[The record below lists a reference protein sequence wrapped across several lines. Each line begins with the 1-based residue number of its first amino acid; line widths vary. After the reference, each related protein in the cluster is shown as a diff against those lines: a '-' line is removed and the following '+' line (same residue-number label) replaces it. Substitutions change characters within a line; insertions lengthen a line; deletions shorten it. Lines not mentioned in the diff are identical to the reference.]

1 MGMKIN
7 EIPNDWKTV
16 KLKDVLLVIRNGL
29 ITKQNKEGRGYPI
42 TRIETISDEKIDDSK
57 VGYVS
62 DISEEDKIEYRLI
75 EGDILFSHINSLEHI
90 GKTAIYDGRPEF
102 LLHGM
107 NLLLLR
113 PDKSKINPLFLLY
126 LLRFFRMKKIFW
138 NISKKAVNQAS
149 INQTELGNLKIPIP
163 PIQEQR
169 IIAQILFTVDKAIQK
184 TDEIITRTERL
195 KKGLMKELLTG
206 RIRVE
211 EKDGKIVFRKETE
224 FKDTEIGKIP
234 EDWEVVKLEEIIDI
248 ISGKYFK
255 FSEFVNNGIK
265 CLKIDN
271 VGYGEIVWKTITFLP
286 IDYLQKFPELVL
298 KEGDIVMALNR
309 PIIGNKVKVGMLKNS
324 DSPSILYQRVGK
336 IIIKD
341 TSKLDRRFLF
351 FMLTGELFKQQ
362 LSCSLIGTDQ
372 PYVRTPVL
380 LRIKVPLPLVFEQ
393 QKIAQILLTIDEKLE
408 LERKRKEKLERIK
421 KGLMNDLLTGRIRV
435 NEC

>member
-1 MGMKIN
+1 MELINDLPEGWKIVSLGDKQYFEILSSGIKEFKDKKMYISTKCINGNKIIDVESEITYSNRPSRANMQPVMNSVWFAKMKNTIKVYAFTEEN
-7 EIPNDWKTV
+7 E
-16 KLKDVLLVIRNGL
+16 
-29 ITKQNKEGRGYPI
+29 EE
-42 TRIETISDEKIDDSK
+42 IEKYILSTGFCGIKCK
-57 VGYVS
+57 
-62 DISEEDKIEYRLI
+62 DKITTKYLEQFFMSSFFNKIKDSLVT
-75 EGDILFSHINSLEHI
+75 GSTQQDIKNE
-90 GKTAIYDGRPEF
+90 AI
-102 LLHGM
+102 
-107 NLLLLR
+107 
-113 PDKSKINPLFLLY
+113 
-126 LLRFFRMKKIFW
+126 
-138 NISKKAVNQAS
+138 A
-149 INQTELGNLKIPIP
+149 KIPI
-163 PIQEQR
+163 
-169 IIAQILFTVDKAIQK
+169 ILPTIKEREKIVDILSTMDSVIQK
-184 TDEIITRTERL
+184 VDEIIAKTERL

-234 EDWEVVKLEEIIDI
+234 EDWEVVKLEKVIDI

-421 KGLMNDLLTGRIRV
+421 KGLMDLLLTGRIRV
-435 NEC
+435 KT